1 MGKLTIDDLVSRL
14 RAQPK
19 GGPDVS
25 WEKSRAAI
33 ERESAKAPLPKGT
46 EVTRVDAGGV
56 PAEWVLAAGQGA
68 TTEGPTVLYLHGGG
82 YTIGSCATHRALAAH
97 LSVATT
103 GPVLTV
109 DYRLAPENPF
119 PAAVHDACA
128 AYRWLLAQ
136 PGVSADRTVIGGD
149 SAGGGLAAATVLAL
163 KDAGDPRPAG
173 AVCISPWVDMES
185 AGESY
190 TTRAADD
197 PMVDAEGLG
206 RMREAYL
213 GNGDRRHP
221 LASPIHGDWTGA
233 PPLLIQVGTNEVLL
247 DDART
252 LAQRARDNG
261 VKVELEA
268 WDGMIHVWHS
278 FCGLIDEADE
288 AVRRI
293 GAFVR
298 EVTA

>member
-1 MGKLTIDDLVSRL
+1 
-14 RAQPK
+14 
-19 GGPDVS
+19 
-25 WEKSRAAI
+25 
-33 ERESAKAPLPKGT
+33 
-46 EVTRVDAGGV
+46 
-56 PAEWVLAAGQGA
+56 
-68 TTEGPTVLYLHGGG
+68 
-82 YTIGSCATHRALAAH
+82 
-97 LSVATT
+97 
-103 GPVLTV
+103 
-109 DYRLAPENPF
+109 
-119 PAAVHDACA
+119 
-128 AYRWLLAQ
+128 
-136 PGVSADRTVIGGD
+136 
-149 SAGGGLAAATVLAL
+149 
-163 KDAGDPRPAG
+163 
-173 AVCISPWVDMES
+173 
-185 AGESY
+185 
-190 TTRAADD
+190 
-197 PMVDAEGLG
+197 MVDAEGLG

-261 VKVELEA
+261 VKVELEE